1 MTGICD
7 TNCLDMHVEQGA
19 KNRHGRFVSE
29 VFTVFVIGVVS
40 PPAQTNV
47 ASEAR
52 KAVAKDTHS
61 NVEIVT
67 SARQER
73 MRLLGLM
80 RARMHR
86 DKKHLMKAFA
96 RPLVLKAFDACKI
109 VRPVIYDL
117 CMCICI
123 CSKLAYFKTSKFSV
137 HD

>member
-7 TNCLDMHVEQGA
+7 TNCLDMHEEQGA

-29 VFTVFVIGVVS
+29 VFTVFVTGVVS

-52 KAVAKDTHS
+52 KVVAKVTHS

-73 MRLLGLM
+73 MRLLESM

-86 DKKHLMKAFA
+86 DKKHSMKA
-96 RPLVLKAFDACKI
+96 
-109 VRPVIYDL
+109 
-117 CMCICI
+117 
-123 CSKLAYFKTSKFSV
+123 LADYL
-137 HD
+137 